1 MKALLNFSVSVV
13 YYVCFGFLLSFF
25 HVIQWIGFYIIGKKA
40 QKAAVDVLNFFLLK
54 CLLIVGSKISFQN
67 PFILPKDRSIIF
79 VANHQSTY
87 DVPPI
92 IWHFRKHNAKF
103 VSKKELGK
111 GIPSISFNLRHGGS
125 VLIDRKNQ
133 KKALKDIEIF
143 GKDLARKKHSA
154 VIFPEGTRSRDGV
167 VKPFHKSGLL
177 ILMKNMPDAVI
188 VPLSIGNSWK
198 FAFNNY
204 FPMPLGVSLRVSVQK
219 PMEIIEGSHE
229 ALINII
235 EKKIVDEVNRLQN
248 NI

>member
-1 MKALLNFSVSVV
+1 MKALLSYSISVL
-13 YYVCFGFLLSFF
+13 YFVCFGFLLSFF
-25 HVIQWIGFYIIGKKA
+25 HVIQWIGFYFIGKKV
-40 QKAAVDVLNFFLLK
+40 QKAAVDILNFFLLK
-54 CLLIVGSKISFQN
+54 CLLIVGSKISFEN

-154 VIFPEGTRSRDGV
+154 VIFPEGTRSRDGI

-177 ILMKNMPDAVI
+177 ILMKNMPNAVI

-204 FPMPLGVSLRVSVQK
+204 FPMPIGVHLKVTVHK
-219 PMEIIEGSHE
+219 PLEIIEGSHE
-229 ALINII
+229 ALLNTI
-235 EKKIVDEVNRLQN
+235 EKTIVDEVNRLQN
-248 NI
+248 NT

>member
-1 MKALLNFSVSVV
+1 VKALLNFSVSVV

-92 IWHFRKHNAKF
+92 IWHFRNHNAKF

-204 FPMPLGVSLRVSVQK
+204 FPMPLGVSLRVTVHK

>member
-154 VIFPEGTRSRDGV
+154 VICPEGTRSRDGV

-204 FPMPLGVSLRVSVQK
+204 FPMPLGVSLRVTVHK

>member
-1 MKALLNFSVSVV
+1 MKALLNFSVSVL
-13 YYVCFGFLLSFF
+13 YYLCFGLLLCFF

-92 IWHFRKHNAKF
+92 IWHFRKHNVKF

-167 VKPFHKSGLL
+167 VKSFHKSGLL

-204 FPMPLGVSLRVSVQK
+204 FPMPLGVNLRVTVHK
-219 PMEIIEGSHE
+219 PIEIIEGSHE
-229 ALINII
+229 ALINVI
-235 EKKIVDEVNRLQN
+235 EKTIVDEVKRLQN
-248 NI
+248 NT

>member
-1 MKALLNFSVSVV
+1 MKTLLNYSTSILYF
-13 YYVCFGFLLSFF
+13 VCFGFLLSFF

-40 QKAAVDVLNFFLLK
+40 QKAAVDILNFFLLK
-54 CLLIVGSKISFQN
+54 CLLIVGSKISFEN

-133 KKALKDIEIF
+133 KKALKDIGVF

-177 ILMKNMPDAVI
+177 ILMKNMPNAVI

-204 FPMPLGVSLRVSVQK
+204 FPMPIGVNLKVTVHK
-219 PMEIIEGSHE
+219 PIEIIEGSHE
-229 ALINII
+229 ALINVI
-235 EKKIVDEVNRLQN
+235 EKTIVDEVKRLQN
-248 NI
+248 NT

>member
-1 MKALLNFSVSVV
+1 MKALLNFSVSVL

-54 CLLIVGSKISFQN
+54 CLLIVGSTISFQN
-67 PFILPKDRSIIF
+67 PFILPKARYIIF

-92 IWHFRKHNAKF
+92 IWHFRNHNAKF

-167 VKPFHKSGLL
+167 VKSFHKSGLL

-204 FPMPLGVSLRVSVQK
+204 FPMPLGVNLRVTVHK
-219 PMEIIEGSHE
+219 PIEIIEGSHE
-229 ALINII
+229 TLINII

>member
-1 MKALLNFSVSVV
+1 MKALLNFSVSVL

-92 IWHFRKHNAKF
+92 IWHFRNHNAKF

-177 ILMKNMPDAVI
+177 ILMKNMPDALI

-204 FPMPLGVSLRVSVQK
+204 FPMPLGVNLRVTVHK
-219 PMEIIEGSHE
+219 PIEIIEGSHE

-235 EKKIVDEVNRLQN
+235 EKKIVYEVNRLQN

>member
-1 MKALLNFSVSVV
+1 MKALLNFSVSVL
-13 YYVCFGFLLSFF
+13 YYLCFGFLLGFF

-92 IWHFRKHNAKF
+92 IWHFRKYNVKF

-133 KKALKDIEIF
+133 KKALKDIENF

-154 VIFPEGTRSRDGV
+154 VIFPEGTRSHDGI
-167 VKPFHKSGLL
+167 VKQFHKSGL
-177 ILMKNMPDAVI
+177 
-188 VPLSIGNSWK
+188 
-198 FAFNNY
+198 
-204 FPMPLGVSLRVSVQK
+204 
-219 PMEIIEGSHE
+219 
-229 ALINII
+229 
-235 EKKIVDEVNRLQN
+235 
-248 NI
+248 